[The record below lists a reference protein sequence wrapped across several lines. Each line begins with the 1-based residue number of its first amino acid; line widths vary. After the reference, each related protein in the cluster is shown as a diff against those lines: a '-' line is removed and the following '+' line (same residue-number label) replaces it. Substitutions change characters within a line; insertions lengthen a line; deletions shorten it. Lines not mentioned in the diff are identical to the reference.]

1 MQEWLVTRL
10 NAPTTVVVTLDLISQ
25 ATASGI
31 FPRLD
36 FARSKSKG
44 IWAIKV
50 NRGGI
55 YSVGGGIESIVEPPN
70 TLTSGYRRWSLFL
83 FAAAAQ
89 SSREE
94 DIFFPLIPR
103 KSAEWN
109 RLQNWKAPQGARLQL
124 FLSSS
129 FYYYSSRPPSP
140 SLERERNFDC
150 VMRHVP
156 CIRPTQDL
164 IVFSPYALAE
174 KFETTKED
182 GWKKRREFRGVEKKG
197 THKRSGA
204 SKDEWRAHWLKPG
217 LHAPREP
224 ANAIRLK
231 E

>member
-1 MQEWLVTRL
+1 M
-10 NAPTTVVVTLDLISQ
+10 
-25 ATASGI
+25 
-31 FPRLD
+31 
-36 FARSKSKG
+36 
-44 IWAIKV
+44 
-50 NRGGI
+50 
-55 YSVGGGIESIVEPPN
+55 GGIESIVEPPN
-70 TLTSGYRRWSLFL
+70 TLTSGYRRWSVFL

-94 DIFFPLIPR
+94 DIFSFDTEKIRRMESIAELKSSTGCTPTTFPFFFFLLLFFT
-103 KSAEWN
+103 SA
-109 RLQNWKAPQGARLQL
+109 
-124 FLSSS
+124 FSLS
-129 FYYYSSRPPSP
+129 R
-140 SLERERNFDC
+140 ERERNFDC

-224 ANAIRLK
+224 AKAIRLK

>member
-1 MQEWLVTRL
+1 MGFSRDLTLPGL
-10 NAPTTVVVTLDLISQ
+10 NQ
-25 ATASGI
+25 RE
-31 FPRLD
+31 FE
-36 FARSKSKG
+36 RSK
-44 IWAIKV
+44 W
-50 NRGGI
+50 
-55 YSVGGGIESIVEPPN
+55 IVEEYTVWAASRVLLNRPIHWHRDIGDGLCSYLPP
-70 TLTSGYRRWSLFL
+70 RPSLH
-83 FAAAAQ
+83 
-89 SSREE
+89 EKK
-94 DIFFPLIPR
+94 IFFPLIPR
-103 KSAEWN
+103 KSAVWN

-224 ANAIRLK
+224 AKAIRLK

>member
-55 YSVGGGIESIVEPPN
+55 YSVGGIESIVEPPN
-70 TLTSGYRRWSLFL
+70 TLTSGYRRWSVFL

-94 DIFFPLIPR
+94 DIFFLWYRENPPYGIDCRTEKLHRVHAYNFSFLLLFIIILHV
-103 KSAEWN
+103 
-109 RLQNWKAPQGARLQL
+109 RLL
-124 FLSSS
+124 
-129 FYYYSSRPPSP
+129 P

-224 ANAIRLK
+224 AKAIRLK

>member
-1 MQEWLVTRL
+1 M
-10 NAPTTVVVTLDLISQ
+10 
-25 ATASGI
+25 
-31 FPRLD
+31 
-36 FARSKSKG
+36 
-44 IWAIKV
+44 
-50 NRGGI
+50 
-55 YSVGGGIESIVEPPN
+55 GGIESIVEPPN
-70 TLTSGYRRWSLFL
+70 TLTSGYRRWSVFL

-94 DIFFPLIPR
+94 DIFSFDTEKIRRMESIAELKSSTGCTPTTFPFFFFLLLFFT
-103 KSAEWN
+103 SA
-109 RLQNWKAPQGARLQL
+109 
-124 FLSSS
+124 FSLS
-129 FYYYSSRPPSP
+129 R
-140 SLERERNFDC
+140 ERERNFDC

>member
-1 MQEWLVTRL
+1 MEEYTVWAVASRVLL
-10 NAPTTVVVTLDLISQ
+10 NRPIHWHRDIGDGLCSYLPPRPSLHEKKIFFSFDTEKIRRMESIAELKSSTGCTPTT
-25 ATASGI
+25 
-31 FPRLD
+31 FPFFFFLLL
-36 FARSKSKG
+36 FF
-44 IWAIKV
+44 
-50 NRGGI
+50 
-55 YSVGGGIESIVEPPN
+55 
-70 TLTSGYRRWSLFL
+70 TSAFSL
-83 FAAAAQ
+83 
-89 SSREE
+89 SR
-94 DIFFPLIPR
+94 
-103 KSAEWN
+103 
-109 RLQNWKAPQGARLQL
+109 
-124 FLSSS
+124 
-129 FYYYSSRPPSP
+129 
-140 SLERERNFDC
+140 ERERNFDC

-224 ANAIRLK
+224 AKAIRLK